1 MKPVKIVIEIKNH
14 TIQFVFASAAIQ
26 YVIINYDDLD
36 KGLHPISVPLEP
48 EIIQEPLFSCY
59 AASAEED
66 AQQAEVRESL
76 KRLNF

>member
-14 TIQFVFASAAIQ
+14 TIQFVFASAPIQ

-36 KGLHPISVPLEP
+36 KGLHPISVLLEP
-48 EIIQEPLFSCY
+48 EIVQDPLYSCY
-59 AASAEED
+59 AAQED